1 MRCRPLSLHHNGRKW
16 PKVAANYATV
26 SDIIAIGKNLT
37 AEEQTS
43 AEILIQTASSKIRI
57 IARKYGIDIDK
68 NISDTTTGDD
78 LSVAV
83 KNAVVQSVIRAI
95 DSLSSTSSAVSQN
108 SETNGAY
115 NISMTYLNAGQ
126 SLYFLNN
133 ELKDLGI
140 IRQRYG
146 AIDL

>member
-1 MRCRPLSLHHNGRKW
+1 MA
-16 PKVAANYATV
+16 VNYATV

>member
-1 MRCRPLSLHHNGRKW
+1 M
-16 PKVAANYATV
+16 AANYATV

-68 NISDTTTGDD
+68 NISDTTTGED
-78 LSVAV
+78 LSVAL

>member
-1 MRCRPLSLHHNGRKW
+1 M
-16 PKVAANYATV
+16 AANYATV

-146 AIDL
+146 AIEL

>member
-1 MRCRPLSLHHNGRKW
+1 M
-16 PKVAANYATV
+16 AANYATV

-78 LSVAV
+78 LSVTL

>member
-1 MRCRPLSLHHNGRKW
+1 M
-16 PKVAANYATV
+16 AANYATV

-78 LSVAV
+78 LSVAL

>member
-1 MRCRPLSLHHNGRKW
+1 M
-16 PKVAANYATV
+16 AANYATV

-37 AEEQTS
+37 VEEQAS

>member
-1 MRCRPLSLHHNGRKW
+1 M
-16 PKVAANYATV
+16 AANYATV
-26 SDIIAIGKNLT
+26 SDIIALGKNLT

>member
-1 MRCRPLSLHHNGRKW
+1 M
-16 PKVAANYATV
+16 AANYATV

-57 IARKYGIDIDK
+57 IASKYGIDIDK

>member
-1 MRCRPLSLHHNGRKW
+1 MT
-16 PKVAANYATV
+16 ANYATV

-37 AEEQTS
+37 VEEQAS

>member
-1 MRCRPLSLHHNGRKW
+1 MT
-16 PKVAANYATV
+16 ANYATV

-37 AEEQTS
+37 AEEQAS
-43 AEILIQTASSKIRI
+43 AEILVQTASSKIRI

>member
-1 MRCRPLSLHHNGRKW
+1 M
-16 PKVAANYATV
+16 AANYATV
-26 SDIIAIGKNLT
+26 SDIIALGKNLT

-68 NISDTTTGDD
+68 NISDTTTGED

>member
-1 MRCRPLSLHHNGRKW
+1 M
-16 PKVAANYATV
+16 AANYATV

-78 LSVAV
+78 FSVAV
-83 KNAVVQSVIRAI
+83 RNAVVQSVIRAI
-95 DSLSSTSSAVSQN
+95 DSISSTSSAVSQN

>member
-1 MRCRPLSLHHNGRKW
+1 M
-16 PKVAANYATV
+16 AANYATV

-68 NISDTTTGDD
+68 NISDATTGED

>member
-1 MRCRPLSLHHNGRKW
+1 M
-16 PKVAANYATV
+16 AANYATV
-26 SDIIAIGKNLT
+26 SDIIALGKNLT

-43 AEILIQTASSKIRI
+43 AEILIQTASSKIRM

-95 DSLSSTSSAVSQN
+95 DSLSATSSAVSQN

-146 AIDL
+146 AIEL